1 MVFPPRLCLPHSPKA
16 LRHTNIIRLELV
28 QSNGRGESEDAQ
40 EPAAKRTGFRHTLHG
55 EVVDDGCP
63 GLGVSHISSPPFLG
77 VIFNVLESNVRV
89 EDQERAESGI
99 RDGVKAAGSERSD
112 TQGNQAN
119 CDESI

>member
-1 MVFPPRLCLPHSPKA
+1 MVFPRLCLPHSPKA

-40 EPAAKRTGFRHTLHG
+40 EPAAKRTGFRHTLLG

-63 GLGVSHISSPPFLG
+63 GLSVSHISSPPFLG